1 MTNELGNK
9 ALSSLVEIQRTAFE
23 TSSTAGES
31 VSRDGLRD
39 GISASATGLSK
50 TEVVVGGDIETT
62 GTAAGGVQVD
72 IVVVAFAIVT
82 DNRAARDSGN
92 RRGETVVK
100 SDFKSSGIK

>member
-9 ALSSLVEIQRTAFE
+9 ALSSLVEIQGTAFE

-50 TEVVVGGDIETT
+50 TEVVVGGDIETASPAT
-62 GTAAGGVQVD
+62 GGVQVD
-72 IVVVAFAIVT
+72 VVIVSVTIVT
-82 DNRAARDSGN
+82 DNRTARNPGN
-92 RRGETVVK
+92 RRGEAVIK
-100 SDFKSSGIK
+100 PDFKSSGIE